1 MVCTLVFLMGKTP
14 LVNTK
19 LLILMNF
26 LHSGVHRTMLNYSI
40 KLTTF
45 LCHLLKTL
53 KIFNFRNFSKNNY
66 KKYIKLYQKGW
77 AVLPTIPLC
86 DTAQCH
92 EKQSKHHDVTGLVEC
107 FCDTKMIQK

>member
-1 MVCTLVFLMGKTP
+1 MGKTP

-26 LHSGVHRTMLNYSI
+26 LHSGAHRTMLNHSI

-53 KIFNFRNFSKNNY
+53 KIFNFLEIFQKIIIKN
-66 KKYIKLYQKGW
+66 I
-77 AVLPTIPLC
+77 
-86 DTAQCH
+86 
-92 EKQSKHHDVTGLVEC
+92 
-107 FCDTKMIQK
+107 